1 MWTTNT
7 KPQLNAGSATYGNTS
22 GRRTLIA
29 MTSGYSGTPL
39 AAKLGIK
46 AGHCVVLSG
55 APRDWSIEDLP
66 EKVHVSRRRTQ
77 SPANVVIAF
86 FRDAASLKERIVA
99 LSSTITVDGALW
111 IAWPRKAAGHV
122 SNLTDNVI
130 RDLVLPLGLVDV
142 KVAALDED
150 WSALKM
156 VWRKELRTA
165 RR

>member
-1 MWTTNT
+1 
-7 KPQLNAGSATYGNTS
+7 
-22 GRRTLIA
+22 

-46 AGHCVVLSG
+46 SGHRVMLIG
-55 APRDWSIEDLP
+55 APRDWTFHDLP
-66 EKVHVSRRRTQ
+66 ENVLVSRRQGGT
-77 SPANVVIAF
+77 PANVVVAF
-86 FRDAASLKERIVA
+86 VNSAASLHQRIDGLA
-99 LSSTITVDGALW
+99 STITTDGAMW

-122 SNLTDNVI
+122 SDLTDNVV
-130 RDLVLPLGLVDV
+130 RNAVLPLGLVDV

-156 VWRKELRTA
+156 VWRKELRGT